1 LGEFQ
6 TKTSSIPV
14 FLAADALPLVKT
26 SATWQQLLL
35 NAVPKYIQRKL
46 QCMFIVL
53 STNNKTQTKT
63 IKIAEKEEETRV
75 TGQKKKQKF

>member
-1 LGEFQ
+1 
-6 TKTSSIPV
+6 
-14 FLAADALPLVKT
+14 
-26 SATWQQLLL
+26 
-35 NAVPKYIQRKL
+35 
-46 QCMFIVL
+46 MFIVL